1 MAMRWQKDGISN
13 KLNANNDIPQGPTLW
28 PTANTGHH
36 MNSAQTEK
44 PKLLFWRGKS
54 YFKTNSTSVRV
65 NWAPCG
71 SYSPKTVP
79 FDKETWRNNSLR
91 WNTGGASGLYV
102 TPASHSLKR
111 NMSTLKLW
119 ECPGINQLPVEAT
132 CLGYVIWIYYLD
144 ILYIYIITITI
155 IYIYIIHM
163 YIIYIY
169 TLFGYTWDPFSYHF
183 WPFTASHFIT
193 PSRLRSGAWSD
204 APAKHLMPCTKW
216 MMQWYSLQMVDQLGM
231 VYSYG

>member
-1 MAMRWQKDGISN
+1 MPVLCRAVSLCWLVILGDSRGQGQEETWKKHQTWNDLETMAMRWQKDGISN

-144 ILYIYIITITI
+144 ILYIYIFITI

-169 TLFGYTWDPFSYHF
+169 IIWIYLGSVFIPFLTIYSI
-183 WPFTASHFIT
+183 PFHHAIT
-193 PSRLRSGAWSD
+193 PS
-204 APAKHLMPCTKW
+204 
-216 MMQWYSLQMVDQLGM
+216 
-231 VYSYG
+231 